1 MAIKFSVED
10 FYSRVFN
17 YRRDFFTIAKNA
29 KLKTTKLST
38 MSYV

>member
-1 MAIKFSVED
+1 MAIKFCEED
-10 FYSRVFN
+10 FFSRVFN
-17 YRRDFFTIAKNA
+17 PGRDFFTIAKNA